1 MNCKKLH
8 RNCIGF
14 SLIEVLTVV
23 AITAML
29 MTMAIPAISGFT
41 SPAGRKGAVT
51 IVMNTLEQARV
62 SAIETGR
69 ETVVLFWKK
78 NGVAGFPPDEQDA
91 VLVLRKSQDD
101 SAWESISRWVKLPK
115 GVLLDGADEDSA
127 ILQNDVSD
135 LTTPSVPSLPGSP
148 NIDQLRFVRFTN
160 SGSIWSPSGSS
171 AGLYIAFTEGQR
183 ATGTD
188 DLQPNK
194 QKSGGKEVI
203 SLARYTGRST
213 MDIVDLQ

>member
-1 MNCKKLH
+1 MNCKNLH

-29 MTMAIPAISGFT
+29 MTMAVPALSGFT
-41 SPAGRKGAVT
+41 SPTGRKGAVT
-51 IVMNTLEQARV
+51 IVMNTLEHARV

-91 VLVLRKSQDD
+91 VMVLRKSQDD
-101 SAWESISRWVKLPK
+101 SAWESISRWFTLPK
-115 GVLLDGADEDSA
+115 GVLLDGADEDSE
-127 ILQNDVSD
+127 ILQNAASG
-135 LTTPSVPSLPGSP
+135 LTAPSLPSLPGNP
-148 NIDQLRFVRFTN
+148 DNIQLRFIQFTT
-160 SGSIWSPSGSS
+160 SGAIWSPSVTS

-188 DLQPNK
+188 EMRPDK
-194 QKSGGKEVI
+194 QKSGGQEVI